1 MKCLQNARQCR
12 YSSEPAPSLMEA
24 MWGVEGEGGG
34 FMDAILE
41 KALFELR

>member
-1 MKCLQNARQCR
+1 MLGNADTVVTQHLALWRLCG
-12 YSSEPAPSLMEA
+12 
-24 MWGVEGEGGG
+24 GVGGEGGG